1 MSSTTTRTRLVRG
14 TGRKRSRRE
23 LLVAAGFLAPFLII
37 LAIFQYVPVVLL
49 IKNSLLSYTLINPD
63 LQTFVGLE
71 NFARIFS
78 DPAALQTI
86 GVTLIFAVGMVVLII
101 PLGFLLA
108 TYLNQ
113 PLPGRGILRTAV
125 FLPVITSSVVVATL
139 WNFLLANEG
148 LVNAVLNSLGFGT
161 ASFLTDQ
168 ALALPS
174 IIIMSVWQQVGM
186 AAILYLGG
194 LQSIPGDVMEASV
207 LDGAGGLK
215 RTFLIVIPLLS
226 RTTVMVVVIM
236 TVFALQSFTP
246 AYVMTQGAPGGT
258 TNLLVYEI
266 YKQAFTLQD
275 PGFASALSV
284 LLLVGA
290 ITISLVQMRLLRT
303 RWDY

>member
-1 MSSTTTRTRLVRG
+1 MSSTTTRIDRG
-14 TGRKRSRRE
+14 AGGKRSRRE
-23 LLVAAGFLAPFLII
+23 LLVATAFLAPFLII
-37 LAIFQYVPVVLL
+37 LVIFQYVPVGLL
-49 IKNSLLSYTLINPD
+49 VKDSFFNYTLINPD
-63 LQTFVGLE
+63 LQTFVGFD
-71 NFARIFS
+71 NFVRIFT
-78 DPAALQTI
+78 DPTTLQTI
-86 GVTLIFAVGMVVLII
+86 GVTLIFAAGMVVLII

-108 TYLNQ
+108 SYLNQ
-113 PLPGRGILRTAV
+113 SLPGRGILRTAV

-148 LVNAVLNSLGFGT
+148 LVNAALNSLGFGS
-161 ASFLTDQ
+161 ASFLTDKS
-168 ALALPS
+168 LALPS

-186 AAILYLGG
+186 ATILYLGG
-194 LQSIPGDVMEASV
+194 LQSIPGDVMEASY
-207 LDGAGGLK
+207 LDGAGTLK

-246 AYVMTQGAPGGT
+246 AYVMTQGAPAGT

-290 ITISLVQMRLLRT
+290 ITISLIQMRLLRT

>member
-1 MSSTTTRTRLVRG
+1 MLSTTTRPVRG

-37 LAIFQYVPVVLL
+37 LAIFQYAPVALL
-49 IKNSLLSYTLINPD
+49 IKNSLFSYTLINPD

-148 LVNAVLNSLGFGT
+148 LVNAVLNSLGLGT
-161 ASFLTDQ
+161 ASFLTDR

-290 ITISLVQMRLLRT
+290 ITISLIQMRLLRT

>member
-1 MSSTTTRTRLVRG
+1 MSSTTTRLVRG
-14 TGRKRSRRE
+14 AERKRSRRE

-37 LAIFQYVPVVLL
+37 LVIFQYVPVGLL
-49 IKNSLLSYTLINPD
+49 VKNSLFGYTLINPD

-71 NFARIFS
+71 NFARIFK
-78 DPAALQTI
+78 DPTTLQTI
-86 GVTLIFAVGMVVLII
+86 LVTLIFAVGVVVLII

-108 TYLNQ
+108 SYLNR

-148 LVNAVLNSLGFGT
+148 LVNAALNSLGFST
-161 ASFLTDQ
+161 MSFLTDQ
-168 ALALPS
+168 SLALPS

-186 AAILYLGG
+186 ATILYLGG
-194 LQSIPGDVMEASV
+194 LQSIPGDVMEAST

-215 RTFLIVIPLLS
+215 RTFLIVIPLLT

>member
-1 MSSTTTRTRLVRG
+1 MSSTTTRLVRG
-14 TGRKRSRRE
+14 AERKRSRRE
-23 LLVAAGFLAPFLII
+23 LLVAAAFLAPFLII
-37 LAIFQYVPVVLL
+37 LVIFQYVPVGLL
-49 IKNSLLSYTLINPD
+49 VKNSLFSYTLINPD

-71 NFARIFS
+71 NFVRIFK
-78 DPAALQTI
+78 DPTTLQTI
-86 GVTLIFAVGMVVLII
+86 LVTLIFAVGVVVLII

-108 TYLNQ
+108 SYLNR
-113 PLPGRGILRTAV
+113 PLPGRGILRTSV

-148 LVNAVLNSLGFGT
+148 LVNAALNSLGFGT
-161 ASFLTDQ
+161 ISFLTDQ
-168 ALALPS
+168 SLALPS
-174 IIIMSVWQQVGM
+174 IIVMSVWQQVGM
-186 AAILYLGG
+186 ATILYLGG
-194 LQSIPGDVMEASV
+194 LQSIPGDVMEAST

>member
-37 LAIFQYVPVVLL
+37 LAVFQYVPVVLL

-63 LQTFVGLE
+63 VQTFVGLE

-78 DPAALQTI
+78 DAAALQTI

>member
-37 LAIFQYVPVVLL
+37 LAVFQYVPVVLL

-78 DPAALQTI
+78 DPGALQTI

-246 AYVMTQGAPGGT
+246 AYVMTKGAPGGT

>member
-1 MSSTTTRTRLVRG
+1 MSSTTTRLVRG
-14 TGRKRSRRE
+14 AGRKRSRRE

-37 LAIFQYVPVVLL
+37 LVIFQYVPVALL
-49 IKNSLLSYTLINPD
+49 IKDSFFSYTLINPD
-63 LQTFVGLE
+63 LQTFVGLD
-71 NFARIFS
+71 NFARVFS
-78 DPAALQTI
+78 DPSTLQTI

-113 PLPGRGILRTAV
+113 PLPGRGLLRTAV

-148 LVNAVLNSLGFGT
+148 LVNAILNSLGFGT
-161 ASFLTDQ
+161 VSFLTDQ

-186 AAILYLGG
+186 ATILYLGG

-275 PGFASALSV
+275 PGFASALSI

>member
-1 MSSTTTRTRLVRG
+1 MSSTTTRIDRG
-14 TGRKRSRRE
+14 AGGKRSRRE
-23 LLVAAGFLAPFLII
+23 LLVATAFLAPFLII
-37 LAIFQYVPVVLL
+37 LVIFQYVPVGLL
-49 IKNSLLSYTLINPD
+49 VRDSFFNYTLINPD
-63 LQTFVGLE
+63 LQTFVGFD
-71 NFARIFS
+71 NFVRIFT
-78 DPAALQTI
+78 DPTTLQTI
-86 GVTLIFAVGMVVLII
+86 GVTLIFAAGMVVLII

-108 TYLNQ
+108 NYLNQ
-113 PLPGRGILRTAV
+113 SLPGRGILRTAV

-148 LVNAVLNSLGFGT
+148 LVNAALNSLGLGT
-161 ASFLTDQ
+161 VSFLTDTS
-168 ALALPS
+168 LALPS

-186 AAILYLGG
+186 ATILYLGG
-194 LQSIPGDVMEASV
+194 LQSIPGDVMEASF
-207 LDGAGGLK
+207 LDGAGPVK

-246 AYVMTQGAPGGT
+246 AYVMTQGAPAGT

-290 ITISLVQMRLLRT
+290 ITISLIQMRLLRT